1 MNRLIALAASV
12 LINAVVL
19 GALNFNVQRQATPAG
34 SVQVTDLNDANGSKI
49 LLAAGDVH

>member
-12 LINAVVL
+12 LINTAVL
-19 GALNFNVQRQATPAG
+19 GALSWNVHREATPSG
-34 SVQVTDLNDANGSKI
+34 TVQVTDLNDASSSRI

>member
-1 MNRLIALAASV
+1 MAASV

-19 GALNFNVQRQATPAG
+19 GALNFNVLRQATPAG
-34 SVQVTDLNDANGSKI
+34 SVQVTDLNDASGSKI